1 MSICAVVGAGLVWYL
16 SYTIY
21 RCLVEP
27 KLYGNLENLQ
37 ADRPRSRL
45 PLVETSCS
53 PPEYASGKYNLIF
66 YPFFNHLYGSNN

>member
-1 MSICAVVGAGLVWYL
+1 MSICAVAGAGLIWYL

-27 KLYGNLENLQ
+27 KLYGISSGSQ
-37 ADRPRSRL
+37 AERPRSRL

-53 PPEYASGKYNLIF
+53 PPEYASGKHIPIF
-66 YPFFNHLYGSNN
+66 TLLFNHFLDSNN